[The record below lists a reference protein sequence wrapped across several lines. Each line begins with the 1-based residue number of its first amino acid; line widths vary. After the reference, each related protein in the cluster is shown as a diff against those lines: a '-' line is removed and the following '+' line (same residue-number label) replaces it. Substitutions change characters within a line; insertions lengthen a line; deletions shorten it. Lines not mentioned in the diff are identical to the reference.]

1 MSQVRTQTGRLVRG
15 GGIALAALLLA
26 NCGYAKRDYVQDE
39 LARMRAEMQ
48 SGDEALSGRID
59 QVDGRVGALERE
71 LQAFRNDFNVKMQR
85 FEELIAFDVPVH
97 FDFAKSEVRAEDQA
111 VLDRFAAVVRSYY
124 PNAVITVE
132 GFTDPAGS
140 AAYNLKLG
148 KARAEAV
155 KTYLTTNGGLN
166 GAQVRSVSYGKAS
179 DRQIVRGAA
188 GATNPSAQANRR
200 VALVIDYSGAAGAV
214 TVEPITD

>member
-1 MSQVRTQTGRLVRG
+1 MSKNRIKLGRVARG
-15 GGIALAALLLA
+15 GGIALAALLMA
-26 NCGYAKRDYVQDE
+26 SCGYAKRDYVDSE
-39 LARMRAEMQ
+39 FARLRGEMQ
-48 SGDEALSGRID
+48 TGDEALAGQIN
-59 QVDGRVGALERE
+59 QVEGRVNALERE

-85 FEELIAFDVPVH
+85 FEDLIAFDVPVH
-97 FDFAKSEVRAEDQA
+97 FDFAKSEVRNEDQK
-111 VLDRFAAVVRSYY
+111 VLDRFAAVVRAYY

-166 GAQVRSVSYGKAS
+166 ATQVRSVSYGKAT
-179 DRQIVRGAA
+179 DRLVVRGAA
-188 GATNPSAQANRR
+188 GDHPSAQANRR
-200 VALVIDYSGAAGAV
+200 VALVIDYSGAALEGSA
-214 TVEPITD
+214 EPITN